1 MYHLEYSERRSIE
14 RYLNQNSSIG
24 HIAKQLKRS
33 KSTISTEITLGKV
46 KGIYKADKAQK
57 KSEQRRKASKQ
68 KCLKVAMTPVLKSF
82 VTQEISAHQ
91 SPESISGRLKNVLIH
106 LPYASTKAI
115 YNFLD
120 SSHGGPLK
128 HHLYQTRV
136 KGKGGPKRGS
146 VSASD
151 QTKKSIIDRPKA
163 VNKRLEFGHF
173 EGDFIESGKGGTGSI
188 LVLVERKT
196 RYPFLIYTEDKT
208 TLTINHL
215 IATVLKDVPVRSL
228 TLDNDISFQKHEAL
242 SALIEATV
250 YFTRPY
256 TSSDKGT
263 VENRNGRIREF
274 VPKRCDIS
282 AYRDMITEAQQHLRT
297 RYLKCLG
304 FYTPEE
310 VWERELLKATC
321 VKIKKTAVM
330 AGRNY

>member
-1 MYHLEYSERRSIE
+1 MYHLEHSERRSIE
-14 RYLNQNSSIG
+14 RFLNQNSSLG
-24 HIAKQLKRS
+24 YIAKQLKRS
-33 KSTISTEITLGKV
+33 KSSLSTEIKLGKI
-46 KGIYKADKAQK
+46 KGVYRAERAEEKAI
-57 KSEQRRKASKQ
+57 QRRKSSKQ
-68 KCLKVAMTPVLKSF
+68 KCLKIAMNPVLKTF
-82 VTQEISAHQ
+82 VTKEISANQ
-91 SPESISGRLKNVLIH
+91 SPESISGRLKNVLRH

-120 SSHGGPLK
+120 SSHGGPLR
-128 HHLYQTRV
+128 HHLYRERV
-136 KGKGGPKRGS
+136 KFKGGPKRGT
-146 VSASD
+146 VSKAD
-151 QTKKSIIDRPKA
+151 TTKNSILDRPKA

-173 EGDFIESGKGGTGSI
+173 EGDFVESGKGGIGSI

-196 RYPFLIYTEDKT
+196 RYLFLIYTEDKT

-215 IATVLKDVPVRSL
+215 IGTVLKKVPVRSL

-242 SALIEATV
+242 SVLIDATV

-274 VPKRCDIS
+274 IPKRCDIS
-282 AYRDMITEAQQHLRT
+282 RYKDMIKKAEQHLRT

-304 FYTPEE
+304 FYTSQEA
-310 VWERELLKATC
+310 WDMELAKTTG